1 MNAHESLA
9 GSLLDQLRVIAPKA
23 ALCLGILVGGLLL
36 SALARRFAVWLVRRS
51 GLEAFVE
58 RSGGS
63 TVLYKVGIKDGIAT
77 VVRAVVWYSGLLAT
91 FATLADALA
100 LPSLERGIATVL
112 AFLPKLIAAV
122 ALLAAGLWAASA
134 VKGLVQR
141 LTRGPGDATATTATA
156 QVASILTL
164 VLSAMVA
171 LDQLGLELGLLTSLV
186 QMALGATVLA
196 FALAFALGGAKVF
209 QHLIARHY
217 VGALISPGDRIKVGD
232 VEGVVVRI
240 SAVAVIVA
248 SSRGEHV
255 VPCSRALES
264 TMEIRRLGS
273 QASSDEPV
281 P

>member
-9 GSLLDQLRVIAPKA
+9 GSLLNQLQAIAPKA

-36 SALARRFAVWLVRRS
+36 SALARKFAVWLVRRS
-51 GLEAFVE
+51 GLEALVE

-63 TVLYKVGIKDGIAT
+63 KVLYKVGIKDGIVT
-77 VVRAVVWYSGLLAT
+77 VVRAVVWYCGMLAT
-91 FATLADALA
+91 FAVLADALA
-100 LPSLERGIATVL
+100 LPSLERGITTVI
-112 AFLPKLIAAV
+112 AFLPKLFAAV

-141 LTRGPGDATATTATA
+141 LTRAPGEAAGSTAMA
-156 QVASILTL
+156 QLASVLTL

-171 LDQLGLELGLLTSLV
+171 LGQLGLDLGLLTSLI

-209 QHLIARHY
+209 EHLIARHY

-248 SSRGEHV
+248 SSRGEHA

-273 QASSDEPV
+273 QASSGDP
-281 P
+281 